1 MEFHH
6 AAGNFAGD
14 AFSINVK
21 SRLRGGFIQPSDGHM
36 SDRVLTDAIDRA
48 ERALSRLEQA
58 ASRIDTGRGRE
69 EKLRATVR
77 DVVAE
82 LDSIFAAGD
91 R

>member
-1 MEFHH
+1 
-6 AAGNFAGD
+6 
-14 AFSINVK
+14 
-21 SRLRGGFIQPSDGHM
+21 M
-36 SDRVLTDAIDRA
+36 SNQLLTDAIDRA

-69 EKLRATVR
+69 QKLRATVR

-82 LDSIFAAGD
+82 LDSIFASGD

>member
-1 MEFHH
+1 
-6 AAGNFAGD
+6 
-14 AFSINVK
+14 
-21 SRLRGGFIQPSDGHM
+21 M
-36 SDRVLTDAIDRA
+36 SNQVLTDAISRA

-58 ASRIDTGRGRE
+58 AARINQGRGRE

-82 LDSIFAAGD
+82 LDSIFASGD